1 MYSVRLENFEGPLD
15 LLLFFIKRDEL
26 DIYDIPIASITQ
38 EFLDY
43 VKVLEIL
50 DLELAGEFVVMASM
64 LVQIKAQM
72 LLPRQEK
79 SGTALGEIDDEDPRA
94 ELVRRL
100 LEYKRFREA
109 SESMMIS
116 AENQRYVLYRQI
128 FEAEEIHATESGAY
142 RNATLFDL
150 LKALKRA
157 IDKAPDQADPHVVT
171 RFPITVEEKATEIM
185 HVLRSS
191 TSTSLFRLVQG
202 LTRLHIVVTFLALLE
217 LAKNQLILVR
227 QDARHDDIEI
237 VERKNDESVEVDASA
252 SAAAS
257 DSPDPEEEIAS

>member
-1 MYSVRLENFEGPLD
+1 MYSVKLENFEGPLD

-38 EFLDY
+38 EFLEY
-43 VKVLEIL
+43 VKVLEML
-50 DLELAGEFVVMASM
+50 DLELAGEFIVMASM

-72 LLPRQEK
+72 LLPREEK
-79 SGTALGEIDDEDPRA
+79 QGIEPGTIDEDDPRA

-109 SESMMIS
+109 ADSLSIS

-128 FEAEEIHATESGAY
+128 FEAEQIHGAESGSY

-157 IDKAPDQADPHVVT
+157 IEKAPDKEEPHVVT
-171 RFPITVEEKATEIM
+171 RFPITVEEKSDEIL
-185 HVLRSS
+185 HILKSKPAAR
-191 TSTSLFRLVQG
+191 FFELVSG
-202 LTRLHIVVTFLALLE
+202 LTKMHIVVTFLALLE
-217 LAKNQLILVR
+217 LAKLQRIRVQ
-227 QDARHDDIEI
+227 QDERFDDIVI
-237 VERKNDESVEVDASA
+237 AERNDEDMFAGPSVDEPPTETESI
-252 SAAAS
+252 S
-257 DSPDPEEEIAS
+257 

>member
-1 MYSVRLENFEGPLD
+1 MYNVRLQNFEGPLD

-50 DLELAGEFVVMASM
+50 DLELAGDFVVMASM

-72 LLPRQEK
+72 LLPRQE
-79 SGTALGEIDDEDPRA
+79 SAATALGEIDDSDPRA

-100 LEYKRFREA
+100 LEYKRYREA
-109 SESMMIS
+109 SESLMIS

-128 FEAEEIHATESGAY
+128 FEAEEIHASESGAY

-157 IDKAPDQADPHVVT
+157 IDKAPDQDDPHVVT
-171 RFPITVEEKATEIM
+171 RFPVTVEEKSSEIM

-191 TSTSLFRLVQG
+191 TSTTLFRLVQG
-202 LTRLHIVVTFLALLE
+202 LTKLHIVVTFLALLE
-217 LAKNQLILVR
+217 LAKNQLILIR
-227 QDARHDDIEI
+227 QDERHDDIVI
-237 VERKNDESVEVDASA
+237 VERKNDEPV
-252 SAAAS
+252 AS
-257 DSPDPEEEIAS
+257 DADGSDVHNGEEERGS

>member
-1 MYSVRLENFEGPLD
+1 MYSVRLQNFEGPLD

-43 VKVLEIL
+43 VKVLEFL

-72 LLPRQEK
+72 LLPREE
-79 SGTALGEIDDEDPRA
+79 STASALGEIDESDPRA
-94 ELVRRL
+94 ELVKRL

-109 SESMMIS
+109 SDSLMLS
-116 AENQRYVLYRQI
+116 AENQKYVLYRQL
-128 FEAEEIHATESGAY
+128 FEAEEIHAAESGAY

-157 IDKAPDQADPHVVT
+157 IDKAPEQADPHIVAQ
-171 RFPITVEEKATEIM
+171 FPISVEEKAEEII
-185 HVLRSS
+185 HVLKSS
-191 TSTSLFRLVQG
+191 SSASLFALVAG
-202 LTRLHIVVTFLALLE
+202 LSRLHIVVTFLALLE
-217 LAKNQLILVR
+217 LAKNQRIRIR
-227 QDARHDDIEI
+227 QDLRHDDII
-237 VERKNDESVEVDASA
+237 IAERSTDESAEPLAESSEDL
-252 SAAAS
+252 
-257 DSPDPEEEIAS
+257 PEGKHE

>member
-79 SGTALGEIDDEDPRA
+79 SGNALGEIDDEDPRA

-157 IDKAPDQADPHVVT
+157 IDKAPDQDDPHVVT

-227 QDARHDDIEI
+227 QDDRHDDIEI
-237 VERKNDESVEVDASA
+237 VERKNDESDEVDATTNTE
-252 SAAAS
+252 AS
-257 DSPDPEEEIAS
+257 DSPDPEEEIES